1 MYAPHETRE
10 ALEHVGEQPR
20 HEHPDG
26 EADGRSERDRA
37 HGVKPDSAVGRD
49 AGSGRLFA
57 LELVTAQLLWLALLG
72 TGLWLLI
79 N

>member
-20 HEHPDG
+20 HEHPNA
-26 EADGRSERDRA
+26 EADRRSEDDRTHA
-37 HGVKPDSAVGRD
+37 AVGRD

-57 LELVTAQLLWLALLG
+57 LELVTAQLLWLGLLSS
-72 TGLWLLI
+72 GLWLLI
-79 N
+79 H